1 MENLDIL
8 ACLLAAVIAL
18 VLLAKRLQIPS
29 PIALVLGGLALGFIP
44 HLPHVTLPP
53 RLVLFVFLP
62 PLIYAQAITSSW
74 RDFVRMRR
82 PILLLAVGLVLATTG
97 AVAWAAHA
105 VVPGLPW
112 AAAFALGA
120 IVAPTDPVAAAAIV
134 QRLQVPRSI
143 LTVLTG
149 ESLIND
155 GASLVAYKLAVAA
168 AVTGQFSAV
177 HAAGIFA
184 WSSLG
189 GVGVGLL
196 LGWIIGAVRKR
207 LQPDPTTGNAIS
219 LLSPFAAYLPAE
231 ALGVSGVLAVV
242 ALGLYL
248 GRQSSRFLSASTR
261 LQAGAVW
268 GMIDFLLNSTLFI
281 LVGLQLRSLLER
293 VAAHH
298 LPRLILE
305 TMLVC
310 IVVVAVRLIYVF
322 ASAYLLRLF
331 SPRQEKRVGEHMQ
344 DLPWRQVTMTA
355 WTGMRGG
362 ISLAAALALPLT
374 ASGAPA
380 FPQRDLLIF
389 LTFAVILSTLVVQG
403 LSLPWLIG
411 RLGLSDDGEA
421 AQEEAEA
428 RRQAGEAGLSRLN
441 EIADAEDLPDDLVK
455 DLRGHFTRMT
465 ARYAARADGDGDA
478 EREQWASTLHR
489 VRREMVDAE
498 RETVIGLRDDGT
510 IGDEVLQRVQQ
521 ALDLDERRLGLEED
535 GEE

>member
-1 MENLDIL
+1 MDKLDVL

-18 VLLAKRLQIPS
+18 VLLARRLQIPS

-44 HLPHVTLPP
+44 HLPRVTLPP
-53 RLVLFVFLP
+53 NLVLFVFLP
-62 PLIYAQAITSSW
+62 PLIYAQATTSSW
-74 RDFVRMRR
+74 RDFVRLRR

-97 AVAWAAHA
+97 AVAWVAHTL
-105 VVPGLPW
+105 VPGLPW
-112 AAAFALGA
+112 AVAFALGA

-134 QRLQVPRSI
+134 QRLEVPRSI
-143 LTVLTG
+143 LTLLTG

-155 GASLVAYKLAVAA
+155 GASLVAYKLAVVA
-168 AVTGQFSAV
+168 AVSGQFSAV
-177 HAAGIFA
+177 HAGGEFL

-189 GVGVGLL
+189 GIGVGLL
-196 LGWIIGAVRKR
+196 LGWVIGAVRRR
-207 LQPDPTTGNAIS
+207 LQPDPSTQNAIS

-231 ALGVSGVLAVV
+231 ALGVSGVLSVV

-248 GRQSSRFLSASTR
+248 GRQSSRFMSASTR
-261 LQAGAVW
+261 LQAGAIW
-268 GMIDFLLNSTLFI
+268 GMVDFLLNSTLFI

-298 LPRLILE
+298 LPRLVLE
-305 TMLVC
+305 TAAVC
-310 IVVVAVRLIYVF
+310 VTVVAVRLVYVF
-322 ASAYLLRLF
+322 AAAYLPRLF
-331 SPRQEKRVGEHMQ
+331 SPQRGEHVL
-344 DLPWRQVTMTA
+344 DLPWQQVAMVA

-374 ASGAPA
+374 ASGAA
-380 FPQRDLLIF
+380 SFPQRDLLIF

-411 RLGLSDDGEA
+411 KLGLTGDGEA

-428 RRQAGEAGLSRLN
+428 RRQAGEAGLARLS
-441 EIADAEDLPDDLVK
+441 EMADAEDLPEDLVK
-455 DLRGHFTRMT
+455 DLRGHFGRMT
-465 ARYAARADGDGDA
+465 ARYAARADGDGDSK
-478 EREQWASTLHR
+478 REEWASTLRR
-489 VRREMVDAE
+489 VRREMVEAE

-510 IGDEVLQRVQQ
+510 ISDEVLKRVQQ
-521 ALDLDERRLGLEED
+521 ALDLDESRLGLEED

>member
-1 MENLDIL
+1 LEKLDAL
-8 ACLLAAVIAL
+8 AGLLAAVIAL

-44 HLPHVTLPP
+44 HLPRLTLPP
-53 RLVLFVFLP
+53 NLVLFVFLP
-62 PLIYAQAITSSW
+62 PLIYAQATTSSW
-74 RDFVRMRR
+74 RDFVRLRR
-82 PILLLAVGLVLATTG
+82 TILLLAIGLVLATTG
-97 AVAWAAHA
+97 AVAWVAHTL
-105 VVPGLPW
+105 VPGLPW

-134 QRLQVPRSI
+134 QRLEVPRSI

-168 AVTGQFSAV
+168 AVTGRFSAV
-177 HAAGIFA
+177 HAGGEFL

-189 GVGVGLL
+189 GIGVGLAF
-196 LGWIIGAVRKR
+196 GWVIGAVRRR
-207 LQPDPTTGNAIS
+207 LQPDPNTENAIS

-231 ALGVSGVLAVV
+231 ALGVSGVLSVV

-248 GRQSSRFLSASTR
+248 GRQSSRFMSASTR

-268 GMIDFLLNSTLFI
+268 GMVDFLLNSMLFI

-305 TMLVC
+305 TAVVC
-310 IVVVAVRLIYVF
+310 VTVVAVRLVYVF
-322 ASAYLLRLF
+322 AAAYLPRLF
-331 SPRQEKRVGEHMQ
+331 SPQRGEHVL
-344 DLPWRQVTMTA
+344 DLPWQQVTMVA

-374 ASGAPA
+374 ITGAAP

-411 RLGLSDDGEA
+411 KLGLTGDGEA

-428 RRQAGEAGLSRLN
+428 RRQAGEAGLKRLSAM
-441 EIADAEDLPDDLVK
+441 ADAEDLPEDLVQ
-455 DLRGHFTRMT
+455 DLRGHFGRMT

-478 EREQWASTLHR
+478 GREEWASTLRR
-489 VRREMVDAE
+489 VRREMVEAE
-498 RETVIGLRDDGT
+498 RGTVIGLRDDGT
-510 IGDEVLQRVQQ
+510 ISDEVLQRVQQ

>member
-1 MENLDIL
+1 MDKLDVL

-18 VLLAKRLQIPS
+18 VMLAKRLQIPF
-29 PIALVLGGLALGFIP
+29 PIALVLGGLGLGFIP
-44 HLPHVTLPP
+44 HLPRVALPP
-53 RLVLFVFLP
+53 NLVLFVFLP
-62 PLIYAQAITSSW
+62 PLIYAQAATSSW
-74 RDFVRMRR
+74 RDFVRLRR

-97 AVAWAAHA
+97 AVAWVAHRF
-105 VVPGLPW
+105 VPGLPW

-134 QRLQVPRSI
+134 QRLKVPRSV

-168 AVTGQFSAV
+168 VVTGQFSAV
-177 HAAGIFA
+177 RAGGEFL

-189 GVGVGLL
+189 GIGVGLAF
-196 LGWIIGAVRKR
+196 GWVIGAARRR
-207 LQPDPTTGNAIS
+207 LKPDPNTENAIS

-231 ALGVSGVLAVV
+231 AIGVSGVLAVV
-242 ALGLYL
+242 SLGLYL
-248 GRQSSRFLSASTR
+248 GRRASRFTSASTR

-268 GMIDFLLNSTLFI
+268 GMIDFVLNSVLFI
-281 LVGLQLRSLLER
+281 LVGLQLRSLLVR
-293 VAAHH
+293 LTAHH
-298 LPRLILE
+298 LPELVLE
-305 TMLVC
+305 TVLVC
-310 IVVVAVRLIYVF
+310 VTVVAVRLVSVF
-322 ASAYLLRLF
+322 MTAYLPRLF
-331 SPRQEKRVGEHMQ
+331 SPQHGEHML
-344 DLPWRQVTMTA
+344 DLPWQQVTMVA

-374 ASGAPA
+374 ISGAAP

-411 RLGLSDDGEA
+411 KLGLTGDGEA

-428 RRQAGEAGLSRLN
+428 RRQAGEAGLARLSAM
-441 EIADAEDLPDDLVK
+441 ADAEDLPDDLVE
-455 DLRGHFTRMT
+455 DLRGHFERMT
-465 ARYAARADGDGDA
+465 ARYAARADGDSDS
-478 EREQWASTLHR
+478 EREKWASTLR
-489 VRREMVDAE
+489 QVRREMAEAE
-498 RETVIGLRDDGT
+498 RDTVIGLRDDGT
-510 IGDEVLQRVQQ
+510 ISDEVLQRIQQ
-521 ALDLDERRLGLEED
+521 ALDLDERRLGMEED

>member
-1 MENLDIL
+1 LDKLDVL
-8 ACLLAAVIAL
+8 ACLLAAVIVL

-29 PIALVLGGLALGFIP
+29 PIALVLGGLAMGFIP
-44 HLPHVTLPP
+44 HLPRVTLPP
-53 RLVLFVFLP
+53 NLVLFVFLP

-74 RDFVRMRR
+74 RDFVRLRR
-82 PILLLAVGLVLATTG
+82 PILLLAVGLVLTTTG
-97 AVAWAAHA
+97 AVAWAAHTF
-105 VVPGLPW
+105 VPGLPW

-177 HAAGIFA
+177 HAGGVFV

-189 GVGVGLL
+189 GIGVGLL
-196 LGWIIGAVRKR
+196 LGWAIGAVRRR
-207 LQPDPTTGNAIS
+207 LKPDPTTENAIS

-242 ALGLYL
+242 ALGLSL
-248 GRQSSRFLSASTR
+248 GRQSSRFMSASTR

-268 GMIDFLLNSTLFI
+268 GMVDFLLNSTLFI

-298 LPRLILE
+298 LPQLALE
-305 TMLVC
+305 TVLVC
-310 IVVVAVRLIYVF
+310 ITVVAVRLVYVF
-322 ASAYLLRLF
+322 AAAYLPRVF
-331 SPRQEKRVGEHMQ
+331 SPQRGQKVL
-344 DLPWRQVTMTA
+344 DLPWQQVTMVA

-374 ASGAPA
+374 ASGAAP

-411 RLGLSDDGEA
+411 KLGLTGDGEA

-428 RRQAGEAGLSRLN
+428 RRQAGQAGLARLD
-441 EIADAEDLPDDLVK
+441 EMADAEDLPGDLVE
-455 DLRGHFTRMT
+455 DLRGHFERMT
-465 ARYAARADGDGDA
+465 KRYAARADGEGDS
-478 EREQWASTLHR
+478 EREEWASTLRR
-489 VRREMVDAE
+489 VRRRMVEAE
-498 RETVIGLRDDGT
+498 RDTVIGLRDDGT
-510 IGDEVLQRVQQ
+510 ISDEVLQRIQQ